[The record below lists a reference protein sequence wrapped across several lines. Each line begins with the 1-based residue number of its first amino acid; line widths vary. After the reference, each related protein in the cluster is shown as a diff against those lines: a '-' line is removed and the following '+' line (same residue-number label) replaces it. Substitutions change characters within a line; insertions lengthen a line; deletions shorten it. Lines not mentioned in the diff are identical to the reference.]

1 MVIQHIV
8 SASHH
13 FEMYRM
19 ILLLSALSIWCG
31 FCFSVLE
38 NIRKKCVNFKKKVRK
53 TWIIK
58 RIWCKCGIFGI
69 QLECCIFSAQSVPLL
84 WNLILVGNSHGF
96 CNKVLNWKWKT
107 FSLETYPEKIILTEV
122 LIKTLIYCFCWVFK
136 HFSVQ
141 IFFTSYFEK
150 HPSSTI
156 TAVHRL
162 YHNNAP
168 KVRDALYMASAKFF
182 KVSPLSH
189 TGIFDSDEVQSTD
202 SPFSLPV
209 LRLNHGNCKVF
220 SAAASQPTPTGI
232 SARST
237 SELQSQL
244 FGHEKSSSPILSM
257 ANHSATRWGPR
268 SVLASPWL
276 GTNL

>member
-1 MVIQHIV
+1 M
-8 SASHH
+8 
-13 FEMYRM
+13 
-19 ILLLSALSIWCG
+19 
-31 FCFSVLE
+31 
-38 NIRKKCVNFKKKVRK
+38 
-53 TWIIK
+53 
-58 RIWCKCGIFGI
+58 
-69 QLECCIFSAQSVPLL
+69 
-84 WNLILVGNSHGF
+84 
-96 CNKVLNWKWKT
+96 
-107 FSLETYPEKIILTEV
+107 ETYPEKIILTEV

-156 TAVHRL
+156 TAVHHL